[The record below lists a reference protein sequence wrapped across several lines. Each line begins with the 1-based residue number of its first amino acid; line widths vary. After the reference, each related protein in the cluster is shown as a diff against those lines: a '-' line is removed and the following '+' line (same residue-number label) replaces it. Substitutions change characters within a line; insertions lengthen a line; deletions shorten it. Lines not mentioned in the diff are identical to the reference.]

1 MMVDLLS
8 RKVLSLCAQQNRE
21 LVRKTLAM
29 ANYKVSFISALSEVS
44 SAIAEFKPSV
54 FVHDWAAVDETQT
67 RKFHLNF
74 SRTSSATELIRVL
87 IVPDVNPNLLAFAN
101 DALIE
106 RVYSYGT
113 ASLTLGN
120 EIDMITASQD
130 KSEVARL
137 VRESRSE
144 NFKYDQ
150 KTIDEKVEE
159 LYQKY
164 PHDNKVKL
172 EFGNLSFRQNKYAE
186 ALVLATDLVSREP
199 LNLRATNLMARAMM
213 KQGHWEKALETL
225 ESAQILSPSNPER
238 LVLIGDACYGKGD
251 LNKAL
256 QCYEDAADLDPDMA
270 QVAHRQMGQIKLEM
284 GAVEEALNLFKNS
297 VSEDESAGFFNNA
310 AVAAVRDGKP
320 EQALKLYETAMRA
333 LKTSRLKPLIHFNIA
348 LSHRRLGDNESAV
361 KHLKKA
367 LQIDP
372 NYEKA
377 RVQLEQL
384 SRQEPLKKSS

>member
-1 MMVDLLS
+1 MVDLLS

-21 LVRKTLAM
+21 LVRKALAM
-29 ANYKVSFISALSEVS
+29 ANYKVSFISSLSEVT

-54 FVHDWAAVDETQT
+54 LVHDWAAVDETQT

-74 SRTSSATELIRVL
+74 SRTSTATELVRVL
-87 IVPDVNPNLLAFAN
+87 IVPDVTPNLLAFAN

-106 RVYSYGT
+106 RVYSYGS
-113 ASLTLGN
+113 ASLNLGA
-120 EIDMITASQD
+120 ELDMVTSVQD
-130 KSEVARL
+130 KSEIAQL
-137 VRESRSE
+137 VRETRSE
-144 NFKYDQ
+144 GFKYDQ
-150 KTIDEKVEE
+150 KKLDEKVEE
-159 LYQKY
+159 LYQKF

-172 EFGNLSFRQNKYAE
+172 EFGNLNFRQNKYAE
-186 ALVLATDLVSREP
+186 ALVLASDLVAREP
-199 LNLRATNLMARAMM
+199 QNLRAMNLMARAMM
-213 KQGHWEKALETL
+213 KQGQWDKALETL
-225 ESAQILSPSNPER
+225 EQAQILSPSNPER
-238 LVLIGDACYGKGD
+238 LVMIGDACYGKGD

-256 QCYEDAADLDPDMA
+256 QCYEEAADLDPDMIPA
-270 QVAHRQMGQIKLEM
+270 AHRQMGQIKLEM
-284 GAVEEALNLFKNS
+284 GQVEEALDLFKNS

-333 LKTSRLKPLIHFNIA
+333 LKTNRLKPLIHFNIA
-348 LSHRRLGDNESAV
+348 LSHRRLGDNDAAI

-377 RVQLEQL
+377 KVQLDQL
-384 SRQEPLKKSS
+384 LRQPMKKTS

>member
-1 MMVDLLS
+1 MVDLLS

-29 ANYKVSFISALSEVS
+29 ANYKVSFISSLSEVT
-44 SAIAEFKPSV
+44 SAVAEFKPSV
-54 FVHDWAAVDETQT
+54 LVHDWAAVDETQT

-74 SRTSSATELIRVL
+74 ARTSTATELIRVL
-87 IVPDVNPNLLAFAN
+87 IVPDVTPNLLAFAN

-106 RVYSYGT
+106 RVYSYGS
-113 ASLTLGN
+113 ASLNLGA
-120 EIDMITASQD
+120 ELDMVTSVQD
-130 KSEVARL
+130 KSEIATL
-137 VRESRSE
+137 IRESRSE
-144 NFKYDQ
+144 GFKYDQ
-150 KTIDEKVEE
+150 KKLDQKVEE

-172 EFGNLSFRQNKYAE
+172 EFGNLNFRQNKYAE
-186 ALVLATDLVSREP
+186 ALVLATDLVAREP
-199 LNLRATNLMARAMM
+199 QNLRAMNLMARAMM
-213 KQGHWEKALETL
+213 KQGQFDKALETL
-225 ESAQILSPSNPER
+225 EQAQILSPSNPER
-238 LVLIGDACYGKGD
+238 LIMIGDACYGKGD

-256 QCYEDAADLDPDMA
+256 QCYEEAADLDPDMIPA
-270 QVAHRQMGQIKLEM
+270 AHRQMGQIKLEM
-284 GAVEEALNLFKNS
+284 GQVEEALDLFKNS

-333 LKTSRLKPLIHFNIA
+333 LKTTRLKPLIHFNIA
-348 LSHRRLGDNESAV
+348 LSHRRLGDNESAI

-377 RVQLEQL
+377 KVQLDQL
-384 SRQEPLKKSS
+384 TKQPLKKSS

>member
-1 MMVDLLS
+1 MVDLLS

-29 ANYKVSFISALSEVS
+29 ANYKVSFISSLSEVT
-44 SAIAEFKPSV
+44 SAVAEFKPSV
-54 FVHDWAAVDETQT
+54 LVHDWAAVDETQT

-74 SRTSSATELIRVL
+74 SRTSTATELVRVL
-87 IVPDVNPNLLAFAN
+87 IVPDVTPNLLAFAN

-106 RVYSYGT
+106 RVYSYGS
-113 ASLTLGN
+113 ASLNLGA
-120 EIDMITASQD
+120 ELDMVTSVQD
-130 KSEVARL
+130 KSEIAAL
-137 VRESRSE
+137 IRESRSE
-144 NFKYDQ
+144 GFKYDQ
-150 KTIDEKVEE
+150 KKLDQKVEE

-186 ALVLATDLVSREP
+186 ALVLATDLVAREP
-199 LNLRATNLMARAMM
+199 QNLRAMNLMARAMM
-213 KQGHWEKALETL
+213 KQGQFDKALETL
-225 ESAQILSPSNPER
+225 EQAQILSPSNPER
-238 LVLIGDACYGKGD
+238 LIMIGDACYGKGD

-256 QCYEDAADLDPDMA
+256 QCYEEAADLDPDMIPA
-270 QVAHRQMGQIKLEM
+270 AHRQMGQIKLEM
-284 GAVEEALNLFKNS
+284 GQVEDALDLFKNS
-297 VSEDESAGFFNNA
+297 VSEDEAAGFFNNA
-310 AVAAVRDGKP
+310 AVAAVRDRKP

-333 LKTSRLKPLIHFNIA
+333 LKTTRLKPLIHFNIA
-348 LSHRRLGDNESAV
+348 LSHRRLGDNESAI

-377 RVQLEQL
+377 KVQLDQL
-384 SRQEPLKKSS
+384 TKQPLKKSS